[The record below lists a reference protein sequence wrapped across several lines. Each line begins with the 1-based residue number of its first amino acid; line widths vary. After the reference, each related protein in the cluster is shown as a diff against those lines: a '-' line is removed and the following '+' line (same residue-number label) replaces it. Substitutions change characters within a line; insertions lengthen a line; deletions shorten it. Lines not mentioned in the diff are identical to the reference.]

1 MENNNLSP
9 GKKAKKTGQWAKTM
23 TKWLITYSS
32 KGGKKWQLVSFE
44 GPKGGESRGIVDLI
58 AIRRDHKSSE
68 KPLKIGD
75 LFEIILIQAK
85 GGSAPMPSTEEVLRL
100 LRVGEHYHA
109 KRIILADWQRGKAP
123 TLYSLVDSSWEKI
136 EPKDAFK

>member
-1 MENNNLSP
+1 
-9 GKKAKKTGQWAKTM
+9 
-23 TKWLITYSS
+23 
-32 KGGKKWQLVSFE
+32 
-44 GPKGGESRGIVDLI
+44 
-58 AIRRDHKSSE
+58 
-68 KPLKIGD
+68 
-75 LFEIILIQAK
+75 
-85 GGSAPMPSTEEVLRL
+85 MPSTEEVLRL